1 MTSSRITTPLAAGA
15 TALATGATALA
26 AVAAAA
32 GLATDVYRDVP
43 AMVDQARAADL
54 ATLFLAVPTLA
65 IALWMSGRGS
75 GRARL
80 VVAGSLG
87 YLVYT
92 YAIYAF
98 QVVVSPVTPL
108 HIAVLG
114 LAAWALLLQ
123 APALVRDTAGTGAGL
138 PRRTTAG
145 FLALVA
151 VLFAALWL
159 GQIASAITSG
169 ELPAAISDLNLP
181 TSAVYTLDLAFVLPL
196 LALGAWLLVRN
207 PDAGYP
213 LALAGLVFAV
223 QMAISVFAL
232 FVIQAARGELTDPSV
247 AVVFAVISVIAA
259 VLAASG
265 LADRPARRPLTL
277 EGAAR

>member
-1 MTSSRITTPLAAGA
+1 
-15 TALATGATALA
+15 
-26 AVAAAA
+26 
-32 GLATDVYRDVP
+32 
-43 AMVDQARAADL
+43 MVDQARAADL
-54 ATLFLAVPTLA
+54 ATLFLAVPTFA
-65 IALWMSGRGS
+65 IALWMAGRGS

>member
-1 MTSSRITTPLAAGA
+1 MTSSRITTRLAAA
-15 TALATGATALA
+15 ATALA
-26 AVAAAA
+26 AVAAVA

-169 ELPAAISDLNLP
+169 ELPVAISDLNLP

-232 FVIQAARGELTDPSV
+232 FVIQASRGELTDPSV

-265 LADRPARRPLTL
+265 LVDRPARRPLTL

>member
-1 MTSSRITTPLAAGA
+1 MTSSRIANGLAV
-15 TALATGATALA
+15 GATALA
-26 AVAAAA
+26 ALAAAA

-65 IALWMSGRGS
+65 IALWMASRGS
-75 GRARL
+75 DRARL
-80 VVAGSLG
+80 VAAGSLG

-92 YAIYAF
+92 YAIFSF

-114 LAAWALLLQ
+114 LATWALLLEV
-123 APALVRDTAGTGAGL
+123 PALNRETTGIGAGL
-138 PRRTTAG
+138 PRRITAG

-151 VLFAALWL
+151 VLFAALWM
-159 GQIASAITSG
+159 GQIASAITTG
-169 ELPAAISDLNLP
+169 ALPAAVADLHLP
-181 TSAVYTLDLAFVLPL
+181 TSAVYTLDLAFALPL
-196 LALGAWLLVRN
+196 LGLGAWRLVRN
-207 PDAGYP
+207 PEAGYP

-232 FVIQAARGELTDPSV
+232 FLIQAASDSLGDPSV
-247 AVVFAVISVIAA
+247 AVVFAIIALIAA
-259 VLAASG
+259 VLATLG
-265 LADRPARRPLTL
+265 LIDRPDRRSMKLA
-277 EGAAR
+277 GAAR